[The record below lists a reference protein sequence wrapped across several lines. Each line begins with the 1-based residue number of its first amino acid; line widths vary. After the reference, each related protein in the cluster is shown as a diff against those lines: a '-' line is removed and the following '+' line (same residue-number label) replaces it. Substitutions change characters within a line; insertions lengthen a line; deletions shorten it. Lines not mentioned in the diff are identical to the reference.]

1 MQKNCVSITG
11 MGIISSIGN
20 NLEENLLGLINQK
33 VGLNQISH
41 INTIHKN
48 KIKVGEIKYTNN
60 ELIDILDFNKTN
72 KYSRTELLGSI
83 AANEAIKNSGI
94 KSINQYKTGLISDVI
109 EFLISSKFTFL
120 CKTNY

>member
-41 INTIHKN
+41 DA
-48 KIKVGEIKYTNN
+48 
-60 ELIDILDFNKTN
+60 L
-72 KYSRTELLGSI
+72 
-83 AANEAIKNSGI
+83 
-94 KSINQYKTGLISDVI
+94 TGL
-109 EFLISSKFTFL
+109 
-120 CKTNY
+120 